1 MNTIKFKFKNYEV
14 DLYSETLDSEKLK
27 KTFNALMNYLKNRSF
42 QKLCNVELVENDNG
56 KFVDFDLLNND
67 GLIENMFIN
76 VEDNLINYKVSKS

>member
-27 KTFNALMNYLKNRSF
+27 KTFNTLMNYLKNRSF